1 MWCAGQCA
9 GDTAAA
15 GAQAHHNLGNKDA
28 AVTGVSANTAKEHR
42 YSNNTMQLTTQL
54 HRYFSQVQSV
64 GEFRFACLYFIDLQ
78 HSDCFCLRS
87 RPIYPNVV
95 C

>member
-1 MWCAGQCA
+1 M
-9 GDTAAA
+9 T
-15 GAQAHHNLGNKDA
+15 K
-28 AVTGVSANTAKEHR
+28 VSANTAKEHR

-78 HSDCFCLRS
+78 HSDCFYADQVLAGGVL
-87 RPIYPNVV
+87 PLLL
-95 C
+95 